1 MMPTMVLLVSVL
13 TIWIPKIFLFNTFSY
28 LEIEKKSGVEGRGD
42 WGGRKICLTNQI
54 STCVCYFKYPI
65 STDFFGG

>member
-28 LEIEKKSGVEGRGD
+28 LEREKKSGVGG
-42 WGGRKICLTNQI
+42 GLGRKKDMPN
-54 STCVCYFKYPI
+54 
-65 STDFFGG
+65 